1 MQSDTVFLFVVLVSA
16 VIVVTVFFISLR
28 KEKQKVEQ
36 KQTKNNTPQRKQVAK
51 KINGII
57 GETAQLTEKID
68 ARTRRIDDRGSIS
81 ITDDKYQLVFTT
93 KDNRKLY
100 FSATK
105 QALKAMPFNERGLLT
120 YKGKTFVKFKYSGGV
135 IENK

>member
-16 VIVVTVFFISLR
+16 VIVVTVFFVSLR

-36 KQTKNNTPQRKQVAK
+36 KQTKNNTPQRKPITKQT
-51 KINGII
+51 NGII
-57 GETAQLTEKID
+57 NETAQLIEKID
-68 ARTRRIDDRGSIS
+68 ARTRRIDDKGSIS

-120 YKGKTFVKFKYSGGV
+120 YKGKTFMKFKYSGGI